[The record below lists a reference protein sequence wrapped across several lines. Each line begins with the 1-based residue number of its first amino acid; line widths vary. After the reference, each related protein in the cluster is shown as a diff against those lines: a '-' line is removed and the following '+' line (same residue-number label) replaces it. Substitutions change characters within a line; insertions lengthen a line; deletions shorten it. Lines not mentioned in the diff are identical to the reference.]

1 MFCVSRKT
9 GTIKWCRRR
18 DTKSNDG
25 NDVIKKSFVLVCHAI
40 DHKFNMKMKMWK
52 AFCGCPFVLRHTNVY
67 IQIPFFTS
75 PLVSFGSPYA
85 IECSY
90 GNNHIAE
97 IKLFP
102 IHCHCVSCV
111 CFPSVN
117 GSLSCALIS
126 PLALCGTEY
135 IQACLSSHSHIKNM
149 PIVEFFYY
157 FIAIKKAFSRT
168 HF

>member
-9 GTIKWCRRR
+9 GTIKWCRRN
-18 DTKSNDG
+18 TKSNDG

-52 AFCGCPFVLRHTNVY
+52 AFCGCPFVLCHTNVY
-67 IQIPFFTS
+67 IQVPFFTS

-90 GNNHIAE
+90 GNNHIAK
-97 IKLFP
+97 IKLFSHSLP
-102 IHCHCVSCV
+102 LCLLCLFSV
-111 CFPSVN
+111 CEWKPLMCSNF
-117 GSLSCALIS
+117 S
-126 PLALCGTEY
+126 PCFVRCWIYPGMLV
-135 IQACLSSHSHIKNM
+135 SHSHIKNM